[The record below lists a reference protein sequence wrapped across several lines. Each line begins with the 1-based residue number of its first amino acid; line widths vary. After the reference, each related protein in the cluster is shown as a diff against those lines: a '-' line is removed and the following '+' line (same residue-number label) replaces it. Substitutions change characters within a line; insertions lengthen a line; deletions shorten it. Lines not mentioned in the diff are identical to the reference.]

1 MGDKTDIAVRIQI
14 AAINGLNQD
23 AAQPA
28 NDQAEDKKDYLDHE
42 DEMIAQ
48 MLDKFLITSE
58 SAFLDTVNLQLM
70 LMAMPTE
77 ITEKKVRRS
86 HMFHFSVLE
95 DSLTKF
101 LNAD

>member
-1 MGDKTDIAVRIQI
+1 
-14 AAINGLNQD
+14 
-23 AAQPA
+23 
-28 NDQAEDKKDYLDHE
+28 
-42 DEMIAQ
+42 MIKV

-77 ITEKKVRRS
+77 INKLKVRRA

-95 DSLTKF
+95 DSLTKY
-101 LNAD
+101 LNAE